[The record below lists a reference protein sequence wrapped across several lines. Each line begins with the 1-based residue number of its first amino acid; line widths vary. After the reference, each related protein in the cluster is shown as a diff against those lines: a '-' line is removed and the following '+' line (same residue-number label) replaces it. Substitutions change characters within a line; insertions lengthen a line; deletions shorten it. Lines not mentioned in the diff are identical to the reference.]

1 MDAEGGRTTVRW
13 LLAGGEDDAAV
24 VRGMADRVP
33 PGGMAPGRVRTPMA
47 AAAYRLLDRKVLLAA
62 ARCLDQDVAGP
73 IASWLTTFEELRAS
87 AARSVADPEAREV
100 VPLDVRQRLTATQGV
115 TVHVSTGAGH
125 LASFPFRLQ
134 LAAVLGRSEVVVR
147 TGAVHEVHCTGAALE
162 ASLAVADV
170 SPPLWERKQPVLA
183 LHLLLAKPVRIPLV
197 PIPRGPAAAPARPPM
212 HAE

>member
-87 AARSVADPEAREV
+87 AARSVADPEAR
-100 VPLDVRQRLTATQGV
+100 
-115 TVHVSTGAGH
+115 
-125 LASFPFRLQ
+125 
-134 LAAVLGRSEVVVR
+134 
-147 TGAVHEVHCTGAALE
+147 
-162 ASLAVADV
+162 
-170 SPPLWERKQPVLA
+170 
-183 LHLLLAKPVRIPLV
+183 
-197 PIPRGPAAAPARPPM
+197 
-212 HAE
+212 